1 MRAIATR
8 FTSRF
13 GSRYPFACAGMAFAG
28 TTDLALAVCRG
39 GGVGAIGVGLTPA
52 EKLRGMVREMRKK
65 TSAPFNV
72 NFLTIFDNDAHI
84 RLCAEERVPI
94 VSFHWGHPSAQN
106 IKVLRD
112 AGVSVWEQVGSVEA
126 AKRAAG
132 DGIEAIVAQGSEA
145 GGHNYGSLPTMA
157 LVPMVVDAV
166 APSLVLAAGGIADGR
181 GVAAALALGADGVW
195 VGSRMVAT
203 RESAVHPEHKRRMVA
218 ATGEQTV
225 LSGVFGPEMPHF
237 NPMRV
242 MRNRV
247 VDEWN
252 DRLEEV
258 PARRDDLPE
267 IGRTKLIGQDL
278 PLRKFDAI
286 LATEDTEADWE
297 EMPWLGGQGVGLI
310 HDIPSA
316 TDAVNQMMAEAQVI
330 LSRLAG
336 AIPR

>member
-1 MRAIATR
+1 MSAIVTR
-8 FTSRF
+8 FTARF
-13 GSRYPFACAGMAFAG
+13 ACQYPFACAGMAFAG
-28 TTDLALAVCRG
+28 MTDLALAVCRG
-39 GGVGAIGVGLTPA
+39 GGVGAIGVGLTPP
-52 EKLRGMVREMRKK
+52 EQLRGMIHEMRRK

-84 RLCAEERVPI
+84 HICAEEQVPI
-94 VSFHWGHPSAQN
+94 VSFHWGHPSVEH

-112 AGVSVWEQVGSVEA
+112 AGVSVWEQIGSVDA
-126 AKRAAG
+126 AKRAAA
-132 DGIEAIVAQGSEA
+132 DGIEVIVAQGCEA
-145 GGHNYGSLPTMA
+145 GGHNYGSLPTLA
-157 LVPMVVDAV
+157 LVPTVVDAV

-203 RESAVHPEHKRRMVA
+203 RESAVHLEHKRRLVA

-225 LSGVFGPEMPHF
+225 LSSIFGPEMPHF

-242 MRNRV
+242 IRNRIV
-247 VDEWN
+247 KEWN
-252 DRLEEV
+252 DRLNEV
-258 PARRDDLPE
+258 PTRRDDLPE
-267 IGRTKLIGQDL
+267 IGRTSFFGQDL

-286 LATEDTEADWE
+286 LATEGTEADWE
-297 EMPWLGGQGVGLI
+297 EMPWLGGQGIGLI

-316 TDAVNQMMAEAQVI
+316 AEAIDRMMAEAQAI

-336 AIPR
+336 AIQR

>member
-28 TTDLALAVCRG
+28 TTELALAVCRG

-94 VSFHWGHPSAQN
+94 VSFHWGHPSAQH
-106 IKVLRD
+106 IKLLRD

-145 GGHNYGSLPTMA
+145 GGHNYGALPTMA

-166 APSLVLAAGGIADGR
+166 APSLVLASGGIADGR

-203 RESAVHPEHKRRMVA
+203 REFFPRTAASAIRQRSRWILGIGLQCWERNGWRSEERR
-218 ATGEQTV
+218 
-225 LSGVFGPEMPHF
+225 
-237 NPMRV
+237 
-242 MRNRV
+242 
-247 VDEWN
+247 
-252 DRLEEV
+252 
-258 PARRDDLPE
+258 
-267 IGRTKLIGQDL
+267 
-278 PLRKFDAI
+278 
-286 LATEDTEADWE
+286 
-297 EMPWLGGQGVGLI
+297 VGK
-310 HDIPSA
+310 
-316 TDAVNQMMAEAQVI
+316 ECW
-330 LSRLAG
+330 
-336 AIPR
+336 